1 MKSFFIYKFQIFMVF
16 LSLCKI
22 RISKMLRPDGIIGI
36 YIYRIKYGTGVPYF
50 LNFSWLIHSGFG
62 PFFYSQ

>member
-1 MKSFFIYKFQIFMVF
+1 MKSFFIDKFQIFMVF